1 MILVDDM
8 INTGATLILAART
21 LHEKGAKSVH
31 AVISHGMSQLSV
43 LVLHLP
49 LTYHY
54 IRASFGGRY
63 ELNRWTTYHRV
74 GGMYFTCMGFRRPN

>member
-31 AVISHGMSQLSV
+31 AIVSHGMSQLFV
-43 LVLHLP
+43 LVLHIP

-54 IRASFGGRY
+54 TRASFGGQH
-63 ELNRWTTYHRV
+63 ELNR
-74 GGMYFTCMGFRRPN
+74 